1 MQQPGGDSTRAASA
15 AGQEPS
21 ASSQTRARMPMPSSA
36 APPAPSTLVDRVNP
50 VRIQRRLLLMLI
62 VPLALLALLNGYMD
76 YRSADNSASEQDQQ
90 LLRLVPLLAD
100 SIIAVGAHSGDPPV
114 LLLAPPVEEFL
125 KEREGLVSYKVYTPK
140 RKLLHGDD
148 KLPSVVPLT
157 QEPEFFNQ
165 EVKGVNYRMV
175 VQRVPSVAGDVIV
188 EVADASDPRKRWL
201 QQVLVK
207 VLLPNL
213 FLIAVV
219 GLGISWAVQR
229 ALRPLRDLIL
239 AVERRS
245 PRDLSNI
252 DPRSTPEE
260 IRPLVTSLNRLFGMV
275 NAQAESQRRFV
286 ADAAHQLR
294 TPLAGLQAQIE
305 AWSESVKRQQQD
317 VRAAQRGS
325 VAAGRSSGIA
335 GAAGGLS
342 EEDSARQALVSAST
356 TPVGA
361 AGNVLVEAG
370 AGTVAMAQAG
380 ERARAS
386 ASHSPDAG
394 PTESSAVGAATGNDA
409 RLVWSEV
416 LQKEVVQVPLEELNR
431 LRAATRRTSQL
442 VHQLLSL
449 SRADADVL
457 EVQHMQ
463 AVDLKDLCETLLEQ
477 HLDAAALKN
486 IDLGLDVTPVRVMAH
501 ALWLRELLS
510 NLIVNALHYTPEGG
524 VVTLRCGVQSTA
536 PRQARWSMTPDKPQR
551 RPFVEVEDNGPGI
564 PREERE
570 HVFERFYRM
579 PGTKGE
585 GTGLGLAIAR
595 EIAHRHQSDLV
606 LSDGMPHEQGGGHGL
621 RVTLLFN
628 ANLLRE
634 GAAEG
639 SAGASAK
646 AGQAA
651 RQELTSL

>member
-1 MQQPGGDSTRAASA
+1 
-15 AGQEPS
+15 
-21 ASSQTRARMPMPSSA
+21 MPSSA

-219 GLGISWAVQR
+219 ALGISWAVQR

-245 PRDLSNI
+245 PRDLNSI
-252 DPRSTPEE
+252 DERSSPEE

-294 TPLAGLQAQIE
+294 TPLAGVQAQIE

-325 VAAGRSSGIA
+325 VAAGHSSGVA
-335 GAAGGLS
+335 GAAGGVS
-342 EEDSARQALVSAST
+342 GEEGARQASALT
-356 TPVGA
+356 TSVGA
-361 AGNVLVEAG
+361 ADNVLVAAG

-380 ERARAS
+380 EGVRARA
-386 ASHSPDAG
+386 AHSPDAV
-394 PTESSAVGAATGNDA
+394 PTEGSAVGAATGNDA
-409 RLVWSEV
+409 RLVWSEA

-477 HLDAAALKN
+477 HLDAAAIKN

-536 PRQARWSMTPDKPQR
+536 PRQARWSMAPDKPQR

-634 GAAEG
+634 GVAEG

>member
-1 MQQPGGDSTRAASA
+1 MQQPGGDSTHAASA
-15 AGQEPS
+15 AGQES
-21 ASSQTRARMPMPSSA
+21 SVSSQSSARMST
-36 APPAPSTLVDRVNP
+36 PSTLVDRVNP

-229 ALRPLRDLIL
+229 ALRPLRDLIV

-325 VAAGRSSGIA
+325 VAAGHSSGVA
-335 GAAGGLS
+335 GAAGGVS
-342 EEDSARQALVSAST
+342 GEEGARQASALT
-356 TPVGA
+356 TSVGA
-361 AGNVLVEAG
+361 ADNVLVAAG

-380 ERARAS
+380 EGVRARA
-386 ASHSPDAG
+386 AHSPDAG
-394 PTESSAVGAATGNDA
+394 PTEGSAVGAATGNDA

-477 HLDAAALKN
+477 HLDAAAIKN

-634 GAAEG
+634 GVAEG

>member
-21 ASSQTRARMPMPSSA
+21 ASSQTRARMSMPSSA

-245 PRDLSNI
+245 PRDLNSI
-252 DPRSTPEE
+252 DE
-260 IRPLVTSLNRLFGMV
+260 
-275 NAQAESQRRFV
+275 
-286 ADAAHQLR
+286 
-294 TPLAGLQAQIE
+294 
-305 AWSESVKRQQQD
+305 
-317 VRAAQRGS
+317 
-325 VAAGRSSGIA
+325 RSSPMLPTSCAPLWLVCRRRLRHGASQSSGSSRMCVRRSAGVWPPGI
-335 GAAGGLS
+335 
-342 EEDSARQALVSAST
+342 RQALQVLRGACPRRKVRDKRWHRHPPRRLALLATSLWRRVLGLWQRRKRGSAPGRVLPIPL
-356 TPVGA
+356 TPGRQKARQLAPPRVTMLAWSGA
-361 AGNVLVEAG
+361 KPCRRRSCRCRWRSSIACVRPRAARRNWC
-370 AGTVAMAQAG
+370 TSCCPC
-380 ERARAS
+380 RARM
-386 ASHSPDAG
+386 PMC
-394 PTESSAVGAATGNDA
+394 
-409 RLVWSEV
+409 W
-416 LQKEVVQVPLEELNR
+416 
-431 LRAATRRTSQL
+431 
-442 VHQLLSL
+442 
-449 SRADADVL
+449 
-457 EVQHMQ
+457 
-463 AVDLKDLCETLLEQ
+463 
-477 HLDAAALKN
+477 
-486 IDLGLDVTPVRVMAH
+486 
-501 ALWLRELLS
+501 
-510 NLIVNALHYTPEGG
+510 
-524 VVTLRCGVQSTA
+524 RCSTC
-536 PRQARWSMTPDKPQR
+536 
-551 RPFVEVEDNGPGI
+551 RPW
-564 PREERE
+564 
-570 HVFERFYRM
+570 
-579 PGTKGE
+579 T
-585 GTGLGLAIAR
+585 
-595 EIAHRHQSDLV
+595 
-606 LSDGMPHEQGGGHGL
+606 
-621 RVTLLFN
+621 
-628 ANLLRE
+628 
-634 GAAEG
+634 
-639 SAGASAK
+639 
-646 AGQAA
+646 
-651 RQELTSL
+651 

>member
-21 ASSQTRARMPMPSSA
+21 ASSQTRARVPMPSSA

-245 PRDLSNI
+245 PRDLNSI
-252 DPRSTPEE
+252 DERSSPEE

-294 TPLAGLQAQIE
+294 TPLAGVQAQIE

-325 VAAGRSSGIA
+325 VAAGHSSGVA
-335 GAAGGLS
+335 GAAGGVS
-342 EEDSARQALVSAST
+342 WEEGARQASALT
-356 TPVGA
+356 TSVGA
-361 AGNVLVEAG
+361 ADNVLVAAG

-380 ERARAS
+380 EGVRARA
-386 ASHSPDAG
+386 AHSPDAG
-394 PTESSAVGAATGNDA
+394 PTEGSAVGAATGNDA
-409 RLVWSEV
+409 RLVWSEA

-477 HLDAAALKN
+477 HLDAAAIKN

-634 GAAEG
+634 GVAEG

>member
-21 ASSQTRARMPMPSSA
+21 ASSQTRARVPMPSSA

-245 PRDLSNI
+245 PRDLNSI
-252 DPRSTPEE
+252 DERSSPEE

-294 TPLAGLQAQIE
+294 TPLAGVQAQIE

-325 VAAGRSSGIA
+325 VAAGHSSGVA
-335 GAAGGLS
+335 GAAGGVS
-342 EEDSARQALVSAST
+342 GEEGARQASALT
-356 TPVGA
+356 TSVGA
-361 AGNVLVEAG
+361 ADNVLVAAG

-380 ERARAS
+380 EGVRARA
-386 ASHSPDAG
+386 AHSPDAG
-394 PTESSAVGAATGNDA
+394 PTEGSAVGAATGNDA
-409 RLVWSEV
+409 RLVWSEA

-477 HLDAAALKN
+477 HLDAAAIKN

-634 GAAEG
+634 GVAEG

>member
-1 MQQPGGDSTRAASA
+1 MRQDGDASAHAAPA
-15 AGQEPS
+15 AGQGAFPAQGEKEPAVSMSGASGS
-21 ASSQTRARMPMPSSA
+21 A
-36 APPAPSTLVDRVNP
+36 STLVDRVNP

-62 VPLALLALLNGYMD
+62 VPLVLLALLNGYMD

-157 QEPEFFNQ
+157 QEPEFFSQ

-219 GLGISWAVQR
+219 ALGISWAVQR
-229 ALRPLRDLIL
+229 AMRPLRDLIL

-245 PRDLSNI
+245 PRDLNSI
-252 DPRSTPEE
+252 DERSSPEE

-305 AWSESVKRQQQD
+305 AWSESVKRQQELA
-317 VRAAQRGS
+317 RAERPGVGS
-325 VAAGRSSGIA
+325 RSEQAAAAPGAGQATAPSAASG
-335 GAAGGLS
+335 
-342 EEDSARQALVSAST
+342 
-356 TPVGA
+356 VGA
-361 AGNVLVEAG
+361 AL
-370 AGTVAMAQAG
+370 
-380 ERARAS
+380 
-386 ASHSPDAG
+386 
-394 PTESSAVGAATGNDA
+394 GNDA
-409 RLVWSEV
+409 RLVWSEA
-416 LQKEVVQVPLEELNR
+416 LQKDVVQVPLEELNR

-486 IDLGLDVTPVRVMAH
+486 IDLGLDVTSVRVMAH

-524 VVTLRCGVQSTA
+524 VVTLRCGVQSTVA
-536 PRQARWSMTPDKPQR
+536 RQQRWSMTPDKPQR

-606 LSDGMPHEQGGGHGL
+606 LSDGMPHEGGRGHGL

-628 ANLLRE
+628 ASLLRE
-634 GAAEG
+634 GKAEG
-639 SAGASAK
+639 GGVTGK
-646 AGQAA
+646 
-651 RQELTSL
+651 QELTSL

>member
-1 MQQPGGDSTRAASA
+1 MAISEEPAVPGKGEVLP
-15 AGQEPS
+15 EPT
-21 ASSQTRARMPMPSSA
+21 AKEIVGNALTT
-36 APPAPSTLVDRVNP
+36 STLVDRVNP

-62 VPLALLALLNGYMD
+62 LPLALLALLNGYMD
-76 YRSADNSASEQDQQ
+76 YRSADNSASQQDQQ

-125 KEREGLVSYKVYTPK
+125 KERQGLVSYKVYTPK
-140 RKLLHGDD
+140 RKLLHGDE

-175 VQRVPSVAGDVIV
+175 AQRVPSVAGDVIV

-207 VLLPNL
+207 VLFPNL
-213 FLIAVV
+213 VLIAVV
-219 GLGISWAVQR
+219 ALGISWAVQR

-252 DPRSTPEE
+252 DERSTPEE

-317 VRAAQRGS
+317 VRAAQRSMGS
-325 VAAGRSSGIA
+325 GGVGRASVPVAGGRALGDASSSGIPS
-335 GAAGGLS
+335 GVQPSVTTRLAAT
-342 EEDSARQALVSAST
+342 EASAT
-356 TPVGA
+356 GVGA
-361 AGNVLVEAG
+361 AL
-370 AGTVAMAQAG
+370 
-380 ERARAS
+380 
-386 ASHSPDAG
+386 
-394 PTESSAVGAATGNDA
+394 GNDA
-409 RLVWSEV
+409 RLVWSEA

-477 HLDAAALKN
+477 HLDAAATRN
-486 IDLGLDVTPVRVMAH
+486 IDLGLDVSPVHVMAH

-510 NLIVNALHYTPEGG
+510 NLIVNALHYTPDGG
-524 VVTLRCGVQSTA
+524 VVTLRCGVQSTIA
-536 PRQARWSMTPDKPQR
+536 PRQARWSMSAEKKPQR

-564 PREERE
+564 PRDERE

-595 EIAHRHQSDLV
+595 EIAQRHQSDLI
-606 LSDGMPHEQGGGHGL
+606 LSDGMPHEQGDGHGL

-628 ANLLRE
+628 ASLLRE
-634 GAAEG
+634 G
-639 SAGASAK
+639 K
-646 AGQAA
+646 AGSGGGELGKTG
-651 RQELTSL
+651 QELTSL

>member
-229 ALRPLRDLIL
+229 ALRPLRDLIV

-325 VAAGRSSGIA
+325 VAAGHSSGVA
-335 GAAGGLS
+335 GAAGGVS
-342 EEDSARQALVSAST
+342 GEEGARQASALT
-356 TPVGA
+356 TSVGA
-361 AGNVLVEAG
+361 ADNVLVAAG

-380 ERARAS
+380 EGVRARA
-386 ASHSPDAG
+386 AHSPDAG
-394 PTESSAVGAATGNDA
+394 PTEGSAVGAATGNDA
-409 RLVWSEV
+409 RLVWSEA

-477 HLDAAALKN
+477 HLDAAAIKN

-634 GAAEG
+634 GVAEG

>member
-21 ASSQTRARMPMPSSA
+21 ASSQTRARMSMPSSA

-245 PRDLSNI
+245 PRDLNSI
-252 DPRSTPEE
+252 DERSSPEE

-294 TPLAGLQAQIE
+294 TPLAGVQAQIE

-325 VAAGRSSGIA
+325 VAAGHSSGVA
-335 GAAGGLS
+335 GAAGGVS
-342 EEDSARQALVSAST
+342 GEEGARQASALT
-356 TPVGA
+356 TSVGA
-361 AGNVLVEAG
+361 ADNVLVAAG

-380 ERARAS
+380 EGVRARA
-386 ASHSPDAG
+386 AHSPDAV
-394 PTESSAVGAATGNDA
+394 PTEGSAVGAATGNDA
-409 RLVWSEV
+409 RLVWSEA

-477 HLDAAALKN
+477 HLDAAAIKN

-634 GAAEG
+634 GVAEG

>member
-1 MQQPGGDSTRAASA
+1 
-15 AGQEPS
+15 
-21 ASSQTRARMPMPSSA
+21 MPSSA

-245 PRDLSNI
+245 PRDLNSI
-252 DPRSTPEE
+252 DERSSPEE

-294 TPLAGLQAQIE
+294 TPLAGVQAQIE

-325 VAAGRSSGIA
+325 VAAGHSSGVA
-335 GAAGGLS
+335 GAAGGVS
-342 EEDSARQALVSAST
+342 GEEGARQASALT
-356 TPVGA
+356 TSVGA
-361 AGNVLVEAG
+361 ADNVLVAAG

-380 ERARAS
+380 EGVRARA
-386 ASHSPDAG
+386 AHSPDAG
-394 PTESSAVGAATGNDA
+394 PTEGSAVGAATGNDA
-409 RLVWSEV
+409 RLVWSEA

-477 HLDAAALKN
+477 HLDAAAIKN

-551 RPFVEVEDNGPGI
+551 RHFVEVEDNGPGI
-564 PREERE
+564 PADRIAALFKP
-570 HVFERFYRM
+570 FERVDNAYS
-579 PGTKGE
+579 GAAG
-585 GTGLGLAIAR
+585 GTGLGL
-595 EIAHRHQSDLV
+595 SLV
-606 LSDGMPHEQGGGHGL
+606 KALAGLHGGT
-621 RVTLLFN
+621 VTLESEVGDGTLVSVRFP
-628 ANLLRE
+628 
-634 GAAEG
+634 
-639 SAGASAK
+639 GASRA
-646 AGQAA
+646 APQALA
-651 RQELTSL
+651 A

>member
-21 ASSQTRARMPMPSSA
+21 ASSQTRARMSMPSSA

-157 QEPEFFNQ
+157 QEPEFFSQ

-201 QQVLVK
+201 QQVVVK

-219 GLGISWAVQR
+219 ALGISWAVQR

-245 PRDLSNI
+245 PRDLNSI
-252 DPRSTPEE
+252 DERSSPEE

-294 TPLAGLQAQIE
+294 TPLAGVQAQIE

-335 GAAGGLS
+335 GAAGGVS
-342 EEDSARQALVSAST
+342 GEEGARQASALT
-356 TPVGA
+356 TSVGA
-361 AGNVLVEAG
+361 ADNVLVAAG

-380 ERARAS
+380 EGVRARA
-386 ASHSPDAG
+386 AHSPDAG
-394 PTESSAVGAATGNDA
+394 PTEGSAVGAATGNDA
-409 RLVWSEV
+409 RLVWSEA

-477 HLDAAALKN
+477 HLDAAAIKN

-634 GAAEG
+634 GVAEG

>member
-36 APPAPSTLVDRVNP
+36 AASAPSTLVDRVNP

-245 PRDLSNI
+245 PRDLNSI
-252 DPRSTPEE
+252 DERSSPEE

-294 TPLAGLQAQIE
+294 TPLAGVQAQIE

-325 VAAGRSSGIA
+325 VAAGHSSGVA
-335 GAAGGLS
+335 GAAGGVS
-342 EEDSARQALVSAST
+342 GEEGARQASALT
-356 TPVGA
+356 TSVGA
-361 AGNVLVEAG
+361 ADNVLVAAG
-370 AGTVAMAQAG
+370 AGTVAMAQAREG
-380 ERARAS
+380 VRARA
-386 ASHSPDAG
+386 AHSPDAG
-394 PTESSAVGAATGNDA
+394 PTEGSAVGAATGNDA
-409 RLVWSEV
+409 RLVWSEA

-477 HLDAAALKN
+477 HLDAAAIKN

-634 GAAEG
+634 GVAEG

>member
-245 PRDLSNI
+245 PRDLNSI
-252 DPRSTPEE
+252 DERSSPEE

-294 TPLAGLQAQIE
+294 TPLAGVQAQIE

-325 VAAGRSSGIA
+325 VAAGHSSGVA
-335 GAAGGLS
+335 GAAGGVS
-342 EEDSARQALVSAST
+342 GEEGARQASALT
-356 TPVGA
+356 TSVGA
-361 AGNVLVEAG
+361 ADNVLVAAG
-370 AGTVAMAQAG
+370 AGTVAMAQAREG
-380 ERARAS
+380 VRARA
-386 ASHSPDAG
+386 AHSPDAG
-394 PTESSAVGAATGNDA
+394 PTEGSAVGAATGNDA
-409 RLVWSEV
+409 RLVWSEA

-477 HLDAAALKN
+477 HLDAAAIKN

-634 GAAEG
+634 GVAEG

>member
-1 MQQPGGDSTRAASA
+1 MQQLGGDSTRAASA

-21 ASSQTRARMPMPSSA
+21 ASSQTRARMSMPSSA

-245 PRDLSNI
+245 PRDLNSI
-252 DPRSTPEE
+252 DERSSPEE

-325 VAAGRSSGIA
+325 VAAGHSSGVA
-335 GAAGGLS
+335 GAAGGVS
-342 EEDSARQALVSAST
+342 GEEGARQASALT
-356 TPVGA
+356 TSVGA
-361 AGNVLVEAG
+361 ADNVLVAAG

-380 ERARAS
+380 EGVRARA
-386 ASHSPDAG
+386 AHSPDAG
-394 PTESSAVGAATGNDA
+394 PTEGSAVGAATGNDA
-409 RLVWSEV
+409 RLVWSEA

-477 HLDAAALKN
+477 HLDAAAIKN

-634 GAAEG
+634 GVAEG

>member
-1 MQQPGGDSTRAASA
+1 
-15 AGQEPS
+15 
-21 ASSQTRARMPMPSSA
+21 MPSSA
-36 APPAPSTLVDRVNP
+36 APSAPLTLVDRVNP

-245 PRDLSNI
+245 PRDLNSI
-252 DPRSTPEE
+252 DERSSPEE

-294 TPLAGLQAQIE
+294 TPLAGVQAQIE

-325 VAAGRSSGIA
+325 VAAGHSSGVA
-335 GAAGGLS
+335 GAAGGVS
-342 EEDSARQALVSAST
+342 GEEGARQASALT
-356 TPVGA
+356 TSVGA
-361 AGNVLVEAG
+361 ADNVLVAAG

>member
-1 MQQPGGDSTRAASA
+1 MRQDGDASAHAAPA
-15 AGQEPS
+15 AGQGTSPAQVEKEPAVSMSGASGS
-21 ASSQTRARMPMPSSA
+21 A
-36 APPAPSTLVDRVNP
+36 STLVDRVNP

-62 VPLALLALLNGYMD
+62 VPLVLLALLNGYMD

-140 RKLLHGDD
+140 RKLLHGDH

-219 GLGISWAVQR
+219 ALGISWAVQR

-245 PRDLSNI
+245 PRDLNSI
-252 DPRSTPEE
+252 DERSSPEE

-325 VAAGRSSGIA
+325 VAAGHSSGVA
-335 GAAGGLS
+335 GAAGGVS
-342 EEDSARQALVSAST
+342 GEEGARQASALT
-356 TPVGA
+356 TSVGA
-361 AGNVLVEAG
+361 ADNVLVAAG
-370 AGTVAMAQAG
+370 AGTVAMAQAREG
-380 ERARAS
+380 VRARA
-386 ASHSPDAG
+386 AHSPDAG
-394 PTESSAVGAATGNDA
+394 PTEGSAVGAATGNDA
-409 RLVWSEV
+409 RLVWSEA

-477 HLDAAALKN
+477 HLDAAAIKN

>member
-1 MQQPGGDSTRAASA
+1 
-15 AGQEPS
+15 
-21 ASSQTRARMPMPSSA
+21 MPSSA

-175 VQRVPSVAGDVIV
+175 VRRVPSVAGDVIV

-201 QQVLVK
+201 QQVLVQ

-213 FLIAVV
+213 FLSAVV

-245 PRDLSNI
+245 PRDLNSI
-252 DPRSTPEE
+252 DERSSPEE

-294 TPLAGLQAQIE
+294 TPLAGVQAQIE

-325 VAAGRSSGIA
+325 VAAGHSSGVA
-335 GAAGGLS
+335 GAAGGVS
-342 EEDSARQALVSAST
+342 GEEGARQASALT
-356 TPVGA
+356 TSVGA
-361 AGNVLVEAG
+361 ADNVLVAAG
-370 AGTVAMAQAG
+370 AGTVATAQAG

-386 ASHSPDAG
+386 AAHSPDAG
-394 PTESSAVGAATGNDA
+394 PTEGSAVGAATGNDA
-409 RLVWSEV
+409 RLVWSEA

-477 HLDAAALKN
+477 HLDAAAIKN

-634 GAAEG
+634 GVAEG

>member
-1 MQQPGGDSTRAASA
+1 MRQDGDASAHAAPA
-15 AGQEPS
+15 AGQGAFPAQGEKEPAVSMSGASGS
-21 ASSQTRARMPMPSSA
+21 A
-36 APPAPSTLVDRVNP
+36 STLVDRVNP

-62 VPLALLALLNGYMD
+62 VPLVLLALLNGYMD

-157 QEPEFFNQ
+157 QEPEFFSQ
-165 EVKGVNYRMV
+165 EVRGVNYRMV

-219 GLGISWAVQR
+219 ALGISWAVQR
-229 ALRPLRDLIL
+229 AMRPLRDLIL

-245 PRDLSNI
+245 PRDLNSI
-252 DPRSTPEE
+252 DERSSPEE

-305 AWSESVKRQQQD
+305 AWSESVKRQQELA
-317 VRAAQRGS
+317 RAERPGVGS
-325 VAAGRSSGIA
+325 RSEQAAAAPGAGQATAPSAASG
-335 GAAGGLS
+335 
-342 EEDSARQALVSAST
+342 
-356 TPVGA
+356 VGA
-361 AGNVLVEAG
+361 AL
-370 AGTVAMAQAG
+370 
-380 ERARAS
+380 
-386 ASHSPDAG
+386 
-394 PTESSAVGAATGNDA
+394 GNDA
-409 RLVWSEV
+409 RLVWSEA
-416 LQKEVVQVPLEELNR
+416 LQKDVVQVPLEELNR

-486 IDLGLDVTPVRVMAH
+486 IDLGLDVTSVRVMAH

-524 VVTLRCGVQSTA
+524 VVTLRCGVQSTVA
-536 PRQARWSMTPDKPQR
+536 RQQRWSMTPDRPQR

-606 LSDGMPHEQGGGHGL
+606 LSDGMPHEGGGGHGL

-628 ANLLRE
+628 ASLLRE
-634 GAAEG
+634 GKAEG
-639 SAGASAK
+639 GGVTGK
-646 AGQAA
+646 
-651 RQELTSL
+651 QELTSL

>member
-245 PRDLSNI
+245 PRDLNSI
-252 DPRSTPEE
+252 DERSSPEE

-294 TPLAGLQAQIE
+294 TPLAGVQAQIE

-325 VAAGRSSGIA
+325 VAAGHSSGVA
-335 GAAGGLS
+335 GAAGGVS
-342 EEDSARQALVSAST
+342 GEEGARQASALT
-356 TPVGA
+356 TSVGA
-361 AGNVLVEAG
+361 ADNVLVAAG

-380 ERARAS
+380 EGVRARA
-386 ASHSPDAG
+386 AHSPDAG
-394 PTESSAVGAATGNDA
+394 PTEGSAVGAATGNDA
-409 RLVWSEV
+409 RLVWSEA

-477 HLDAAALKN
+477 HLDAAAIKN

-551 RPFVEVEDNGPGI
+551 RSFVEVEDNGPGI

-634 GAAEG
+634 GVAEG

>member
-1 MQQPGGDSTRAASA
+1 
-15 AGQEPS
+15 
-21 ASSQTRARMPMPSSA
+21 
-36 APPAPSTLVDRVNP
+36 
-50 VRIQRRLLLMLI
+50 
-62 VPLALLALLNGYMD
+62 
-76 YRSADNSASEQDQQ
+76 
-90 LLRLVPLLAD
+90 
-100 SIIAVGAHSGDPPV
+100 
-114 LLLAPPVEEFL
+114 
-125 KEREGLVSYKVYTPK
+125 
-140 RKLLHGDD
+140 
-148 KLPSVVPLT
+148 
-157 QEPEFFNQ
+157 
-165 EVKGVNYRMV
+165 
-175 VQRVPSVAGDVIV
+175 
-188 EVADASDPRKRWL
+188 
-201 QQVLVK
+201 
-207 VLLPNL
+207 
-213 FLIAVV
+213 
-219 GLGISWAVQR
+219 
-229 ALRPLRDLIL
+229 
-239 AVERRS
+239 
-245 PRDLSNI
+245 
-252 DPRSTPEE
+252 
-260 IRPLVTSLNRLFGMV
+260 
-275 NAQAESQRRFV
+275 
-286 ADAAHQLR
+286 
-294 TPLAGLQAQIE
+294 
-305 AWSESVKRQQQD
+305 
-317 VRAAQRGS
+317 
-325 VAAGRSSGIA
+325 
-335 GAAGGLS
+335 
-342 EEDSARQALVSAST
+342 
-356 TPVGA
+356 
-361 AGNVLVEAG
+361 
-370 AGTVAMAQAG
+370 MAQAG
-380 ERARAS
+380 EGVRARA
-386 ASHSPDAG
+386 AHSPDAG
-394 PTESSAVGAATGNDA
+394 PTEGSAVGAATGNDA
-409 RLVWSEV
+409 RLVWSEA

-477 HLDAAALKN
+477 HLDAAAIKN

-634 GAAEG
+634 GVAEG

>member
-1 MQQPGGDSTRAASA
+1 MHQGGDASAHAAPA
-15 AGQEPS
+15 AGQGAFPAQGEKEPPVSMSGASGS
-21 ASSQTRARMPMPSSA
+21 A
-36 APPAPSTLVDRVNP
+36 STLVDRVNP

-62 VPLALLALLNGYMD
+62 VPLVLLALLNGYMD

-157 QEPEFFNQ
+157 QEPEFFSQ

-245 PRDLSNI
+245 PRDLNSI
-252 DPRSTPEE
+252 DERSSPEE

-294 TPLAGLQAQIE
+294 TPLAGVQAQIE

-325 VAAGRSSGIA
+325 VAAGHSSGVA

-342 EEDSARQALVSAST
+342 QEEGARQTLASAST
-356 TPVGA
+356 IMGC
-361 AGNVLVEAG
+361 NSVL
-370 AGTVAMAQAG
+370 
-380 ERARAS
+380 AS
-386 ASHSPDAG
+386 ASIRVLK
-394 PTESSAVGAATGNDA
+394 TATGFSIALPERMA
-409 RLVWSEV
+409 RSPCVAS
-416 LQKEVVQVPLEELNR
+416 
-431 LRAATRRTSQL
+431 
-442 VHQLLSL
+442 
-449 SRADADVL
+449 
-457 EVQHMQ
+457 
-463 AVDLKDLCETLLEQ
+463 
-477 HLDAAALKN
+477 
-486 IDLGLDVTPVRVMAH
+486 
-501 ALWLRELLS
+501 S
-510 NLIVNALHYTPEGG
+510 NP
-524 VVTLRCGVQSTA
+524 
-536 PRQARWSMTPDKPQR
+536 K
-551 RPFVEVEDNGPGI
+551 
-564 PREERE
+564 
-570 HVFERFYRM
+570 
-579 PGTKGE
+579 
-585 GTGLGLAIAR
+585 
-595 EIAHRHQSDLV
+595 
-606 LSDGMPHEQGGGHGL
+606 
-621 RVTLLFN
+621 
-628 ANLLRE
+628 
-634 GAAEG
+634 
-639 SAGASAK
+639 
-646 AGQAA
+646 
-651 RQELTSL
+651 

>member
-1 MQQPGGDSTRAASA
+1 MQQPGGDSTHAASA

-219 GLGISWAVQR
+219 ALGISWAVQR

-245 PRDLSNI
+245 PRDLNSI
-252 DPRSTPEE
+252 DERSSPEE

-294 TPLAGLQAQIE
+294 TPLAGVQAQIE

-325 VAAGRSSGIA
+325 VAAGHSSGVA
-335 GAAGGLS
+335 GAAGGVS
-342 EEDSARQALVSAST
+342 GEEGARQASALT
-356 TPVGA
+356 TSVGA
-361 AGNVLVEAG
+361 ADNVLVAAG

-380 ERARAS
+380 EGVRARA
-386 ASHSPDAG
+386 AHSPDAG
-394 PTESSAVGAATGNDA
+394 PTEGSAVGAATGNDA

-477 HLDAAALKN
+477 HLDAAAIKN

>member
-1 MQQPGGDSTRAASA
+1 M
-15 AGQEPS
+15 
-21 ASSQTRARMPMPSSA
+21 
-36 APPAPSTLVDRVNP
+36 
-50 VRIQRRLLLMLI
+50 
-62 VPLALLALLNGYMD
+62 
-76 YRSADNSASEQDQQ
+76 
-90 LLRLVPLLAD
+90 
-100 SIIAVGAHSGDPPV
+100 
-114 LLLAPPVEEFL
+114 
-125 KEREGLVSYKVYTPK
+125 
-140 RKLLHGDD
+140 
-148 KLPSVVPLT
+148 
-157 QEPEFFNQ
+157 
-165 EVKGVNYRMV
+165 
-175 VQRVPSVAGDVIV
+175 
-188 EVADASDPRKRWL
+188 
-201 QQVLVK
+201 
-207 VLLPNL
+207 
-213 FLIAVV
+213 
-219 GLGISWAVQR
+219 
-229 ALRPLRDLIL
+229 RDLIL

-477 HLDAAALKN
+477 HLDAAAIKN

>member
-21 ASSQTRARMPMPSSA
+21 ASSQTRARMSMPSSA

-245 PRDLSNI
+245 PRDLNSI
-252 DPRSTPEE
+252 DERSSPEE

-294 TPLAGLQAQIE
+294 TPLAGVQAQIE

-325 VAAGRSSGIA
+325 VAAGHSSGVA
-335 GAAGGLS
+335 GAAGGVS
-342 EEDSARQALVSAST
+342 GEEGARQASALT
-356 TPVGA
+356 TSVGA
-361 AGNVLVEAG
+361 ADNVLVAAG

-380 ERARAS
+380 EGVRARA
-386 ASHSPDAG
+386 AHSPDAV
-394 PTESSAVGAATGNDA
+394 PTEGSAVGAATGNDA
-409 RLVWSEV
+409 RLVWSEA

-477 HLDAAALKN
+477 HLDAAAIKN

-536 PRQARWSMTPDKPQR
+536 PRQARWSMAPDKPQR

-634 GAAEG
+634 GVAEG

>member
-1 MQQPGGDSTRAASA
+1 MQQPGGDSTCAASA

-21 ASSQTRARMPMPSSA
+21 ASSQTRARMSMPSSA

-219 GLGISWAVQR
+219 ALGISWAVQR

-245 PRDLSNI
+245 PRDLNSI
-252 DPRSTPEE
+252 DERSSPEE

-294 TPLAGLQAQIE
+294 TPLAGVQAQIE

-325 VAAGRSSGIA
+325 VAAGHSSGVA
-335 GAAGGLS
+335 GAAGGVS
-342 EEDSARQALVSAST
+342 GEEGARQASALT
-356 TPVGA
+356 TSVGA
-361 AGNVLVEAG
+361 ADNVLVAAG

-380 ERARAS
+380 EGVRARA
-386 ASHSPDAG
+386 AHSPDAV
-394 PTESSAVGAATGNDA
+394 PTEGSAVGAATGNDA
-409 RLVWSEV
+409 RLVWSEA

-477 HLDAAALKN
+477 HLDAAAIKN

-536 PRQARWSMTPDKPQR
+536 PRQARWSMAPDKPQR

-634 GAAEG
+634 GVAEG

>member
-1 MQQPGGDSTRAASA
+1 MRQDGDASAHAAPA
-15 AGQEPS
+15 AGQGAFPAQGEKEPAVSMSGASGS
-21 ASSQTRARMPMPSSA
+21 A
-36 APPAPSTLVDRVNP
+36 STLVDRVNP

-62 VPLALLALLNGYMD
+62 VPLVLLALLNGYMD

-157 QEPEFFNQ
+157 QEPEFFSQ

-219 GLGISWAVQR
+219 ALGISWAVQR
-229 ALRPLRDLIL
+229 AMRPLRDLIL

-245 PRDLSNI
+245 PRDLNSI
-252 DPRSTPEE
+252 DERSSPEE

-305 AWSESVKRQQQD
+305 AWSESVKRQQELA
-317 VRAAQRGS
+317 RAERPGVGS
-325 VAAGRSSGIA
+325 RSEQAAAAPGAGQATAPSAASG
-335 GAAGGLS
+335 
-342 EEDSARQALVSAST
+342 
-356 TPVGA
+356 VGA
-361 AGNVLVEAG
+361 AL
-370 AGTVAMAQAG
+370 
-380 ERARAS
+380 
-386 ASHSPDAG
+386 
-394 PTESSAVGAATGNDA
+394 GNDA
-409 RLVWSEV
+409 RLVWSEA
-416 LQKEVVQVPLEELNR
+416 LQKDVVQVPLEELNR

-486 IDLGLDVTPVRVMAH
+486 IDLGLDVTSVRVMAH

-524 VVTLRCGVQSTA
+524 VVTLRCGVQSTVA
-536 PRQARWSMTPDKPQR
+536 RQQRWSMTPDRPQR

-606 LSDGMPHEQGGGHGL
+606 LSDGMPHEGGGGHGL

-628 ANLLRE
+628 ASLLRE
-634 GAAEG
+634 GKAEG
-639 SAGASAK
+639 GGVTGK
-646 AGQAA
+646 
-651 RQELTSL
+651 QELTSL

>member
-1 MQQPGGDSTRAASA
+1 MQQPGGDSTHAASA

-21 ASSQTRARMPMPSSA
+21 VSSQTRARVPMPSSA

-245 PRDLSNI
+245 PRDLNSI
-252 DPRSTPEE
+252 DERSSPEE

-294 TPLAGLQAQIE
+294 TPLAGVQAQIE

-325 VAAGRSSGIA
+325 VAAGHSSGVA
-335 GAAGGLS
+335 GAAGGVS
-342 EEDSARQALVSAST
+342 GEEGARQASALT
-356 TPVGA
+356 TSVGA
-361 AGNVLVEAG
+361 ADNVLVAAG

-380 ERARAS
+380 EGVRARA
-386 ASHSPDAG
+386 AHSPDAG
-394 PTESSAVGAATGNDA
+394 PTEGSAVGAATGNDA
-409 RLVWSEV
+409 RLVWSEA

-477 HLDAAALKN
+477 HLDAAAIKN

>member
-21 ASSQTRARMPMPSSA
+21 ASSQTRARMSMPSSA

-245 PRDLSNI
+245 PRDLNSI
-252 DPRSTPEE
+252 DERSSPEE

-294 TPLAGLQAQIE
+294 TPLAGVQAQIE

-325 VAAGRSSGIA
+325 VAAGHSSGVA
-335 GAAGGLS
+335 GAAGGVS
-342 EEDSARQALVSAST
+342 GEEGARQASALT
-356 TPVGA
+356 TSVGA
-361 AGNVLVEAG
+361 ADNVLVAAG
-370 AGTVAMAQAG
+370 AGTVAMAQAREG
-380 ERARAS
+380 VRARA
-386 ASHSPDAG
+386 AHSPDAG
-394 PTESSAVGAATGNDA
+394 PTEGSAVGAATGNDA
-409 RLVWSEV
+409 RLVWSEA

-477 HLDAAALKN
+477 HLDAAAIKN

-634 GAAEG
+634 GVAEG

>member
-1 MQQPGGDSTRAASA
+1 MQQPGGDSTHAASA
-15 AGQEPS
+15 AGQESS
-21 ASSQTRARMPMPSSA
+21 ASSQARARMPMPSSA
-36 APPAPSTLVDRVNP
+36 APSAPSTLVDRVNP

-245 PRDLSNI
+245 PRDLNSI
-252 DPRSTPEE
+252 DERSSPEE

-294 TPLAGLQAQIE
+294 TPLAGVQAQIE

-335 GAAGGLS
+335 GAAGGVS
-342 EEDSARQALVSAST
+342 GEEGARQASALT
-356 TPVGA
+356 TSVGT
-361 AGNVLVEAG
+361 AGNVLVAAG
-370 AGTVAMAQAG
+370 AGTVATAQAG

-386 ASHSPDAG
+386 AAHSPDAG
-394 PTESSAVGAATGNDA
+394 PTEGSAVGAATGNDA
-409 RLVWSEV
+409 RLVWSEA

-477 HLDAAALKN
+477 HLDAAAIKN

-634 GAAEG
+634 GVAEG

>member
-36 APPAPSTLVDRVNP
+36 AASAPSTLVDRVNP

-245 PRDLSNI
+245 PRDLNSI
-252 DPRSTPEE
+252 DERSSPEE

-294 TPLAGLQAQIE
+294 TPLAGVQAQIE

-325 VAAGRSSGIA
+325 VAAGHSSGVA
-335 GAAGGLS
+335 GAAGGVS
-342 EEDSARQALVSAST
+342 GEEGARQASALT
-356 TPVGA
+356 TSVGA
-361 AGNVLVEAG
+361 ADNVLVAAG

-380 ERARAS
+380 EGVRARA
-386 ASHSPDAG
+386 AHSPDAG
-394 PTESSAVGAATGNDA
+394 PTEGSAVGAATGNDA
-409 RLVWSEV
+409 RLVWSEA

-477 HLDAAALKN
+477 HLDAAAIKN

-634 GAAEG
+634 GVAEG

>member
-21 ASSQTRARMPMPSSA
+21 ASSQTRARMSMPSSA

-229 ALRPLRDLIL
+229 ALRPLRDLIV

-325 VAAGRSSGIA
+325 VAAGHSSGVA
-335 GAAGGLS
+335 GAAGGVS
-342 EEDSARQALVSAST
+342 GEEGARQASALT
-356 TPVGA
+356 TSVGA
-361 AGNVLVEAG
+361 ADNVLVAAG

-380 ERARAS
+380 EGVRARA
-386 ASHSPDAG
+386 AHSPDAG
-394 PTESSAVGAATGNDA
+394 PTEGSAVGAATGNDA
-409 RLVWSEV
+409 RLVWSEA

-477 HLDAAALKN
+477 HLDAAAIKN

>member
-21 ASSQTRARMPMPSSA
+21 ASSQTRARMSMPSSA

-245 PRDLSNI
+245 PRDLNSI
-252 DPRSTPEE
+252 DERSSPEE

-325 VAAGRSSGIA
+325 VAAGHSSGVA
-335 GAAGGLS
+335 GAAGGVS
-342 EEDSARQALVSAST
+342 GEEGARQASALT
-356 TPVGA
+356 TSVGA
-361 AGNVLVEAG
+361 ADNVLVAAG

-380 ERARAS
+380 EGVRARA
-386 ASHSPDAG
+386 AHSPDAG
-394 PTESSAVGAATGNDA
+394 PTEGSAVGAATGNDA
-409 RLVWSEV
+409 RLVWSEA

-477 HLDAAALKN
+477 HLDAAAIKN

-634 GAAEG
+634 GVAEG

>member
-1 MQQPGGDSTRAASA
+1 MHQGGDASAHAAPA
-15 AGQEPS
+15 AGQGAFPAQGEKEPPVSMSGASGS
-21 ASSQTRARMPMPSSA
+21 A
-36 APPAPSTLVDRVNP
+36 STLVDRVNP

-62 VPLALLALLNGYMD
+62 VPLVLLALLNGYMD

-219 GLGISWAVQR
+219 ALGISWAVQR
-229 ALRPLRDLIL
+229 AMRPLRDLIL

-245 PRDLSNI
+245 PRDLSSI
-252 DPRSTPEE
+252 DERSTPEE

-305 AWSESVKRQQQD
+305 AWSESVKRQQEARKGRRPGAAVADAAAASSVASESAQALAP
-317 VRAAQRGS
+317 RAAP
-325 VAAGRSSGIA
+325 AATGP
-335 GAAGGLS
+335 GAAL
-342 EEDSARQALVSAST
+342 
-356 TPVGA
+356 
-361 AGNVLVEAG
+361 
-370 AGTVAMAQAG
+370 
-380 ERARAS
+380 
-386 ASHSPDAG
+386 
-394 PTESSAVGAATGNDA
+394 GNDA
-409 RLVWSEV
+409 RLVWSDA
-416 LQKEVVQVPLEELNR
+416 LQKDVVQVPLEELNR

-457 EVQHMQ
+457 ELQHMQ

-486 IDLGLDVTPVRVMAH
+486 IDLGLDVTSVRVMAH

-510 NLIVNALHYTPEGG
+510 NLIVNALHYTPDGG
-524 VVTLRCGVQSTA
+524 VVTLRCGVQSIA
-536 PRQARWSMTPDKPQR
+536 PRQPRWTMTHDKPQR

-606 LSDGMPHEQGGGHGL
+606 LSDGMPHEGGEGHGL
-621 RVTLLFN
+621 RVTLLFK
-628 ANLLRE
+628 AALLRE
-634 GAAEG
+634 GKADGGAL
-639 SAGASAK
+639 AGK
-646 AGQAA
+646 
-651 RQELTSL
+651 QELTSL

>member
-1 MQQPGGDSTRAASA
+1 MRQDGDASAHAAPA
-15 AGQEPS
+15 AGQGTSPAQVEKEPAVSMSGASGS
-21 ASSQTRARMPMPSSA
+21 A
-36 APPAPSTLVDRVNP
+36 STLVDRVNP

-62 VPLALLALLNGYMD
+62 VPLVLLALLNGYMD

-157 QEPEFFNQ
+157 QEPEFFSQ
-165 EVKGVNYRMV
+165 EVNGVNYRMV

-219 GLGISWAVQR
+219 ALGISWAVQR
-229 ALRPLRDLIL
+229 AMRPLRDLIL

-245 PRDLSNI
+245 PRDLNSI
-252 DPRSTPEE
+252 DERSSPEE

-305 AWSESVKRQQQD
+305 AWSESVKRQQELA
-317 VRAAQRGS
+317 RAERPGVGS
-325 VAAGRSSGIA
+325 RSEQAAAAPGA
-335 GAAGGLS
+335 GQATAPSAAS
-342 EEDSARQALVSAST
+342 D
-356 TPVGA
+356 VGA
-361 AGNVLVEAG
+361 AL
-370 AGTVAMAQAG
+370 
-380 ERARAS
+380 
-386 ASHSPDAG
+386 
-394 PTESSAVGAATGNDA
+394 GNDA
-409 RLVWSEV
+409 RLVWSEA
-416 LQKEVVQVPLEELNR
+416 LQKDVVQVPLEELNR

-486 IDLGLDVTPVRVMAH
+486 IDLGLDVTSVRVMAH

-524 VVTLRCGVQSTA
+524 VVTLRCGVQSTVA
-536 PRQARWSMTPDKPQR
+536 RQQRWSMTPDRPQR

-606 LSDGMPHEQGGGHGL
+606 LSDGMPHEGGRGHGL

-628 ANLLRE
+628 ASLLRE
-634 GAAEG
+634 GKAEG
-639 SAGASAK
+639 GGVTGK
-646 AGQAA
+646 
-651 RQELTSL
+651 QELTSL

>member
-1 MQQPGGDSTRAASA
+1 MTDP
-15 AGQEPS
+15 AGRPDNRHE
-21 ASSQTRARMPMPSSA
+21 TV
-36 APPAPSTLVDRVNP
+36 APASTLVDRVNP

-229 ALRPLRDLIL
+229 ALRPLRDLIV

-325 VAAGRSSGIA
+325 VAAGRSSGVA
-335 GAAGGLS
+335 GAAGGVS
-342 EEDSARQALVSAST
+342 GEEGARQASALT
-356 TPVGA
+356 TSVGA
-361 AGNVLVEAG
+361 ADNVLVAAG
-370 AGTVAMAQAG
+370 AGTVATAQAG

-386 ASHSPDAG
+386 AAHSPDAG
-394 PTESSAVGAATGNDA
+394 QTEGSAVGAATGNDA

-477 HLDAAALKN
+477 HLDAAAIKN

-634 GAAEG
+634 GTAEG
-639 SAGASAK
+639 SVGTSAK

>member
-219 GLGISWAVQR
+219 ALGISWAVQR
-229 ALRPLRDLIL
+229 ALRPLRDLIV

-325 VAAGRSSGIA
+325 S
-335 GAAGGLS
+335 AGGV
-342 EEDSARQALVSAST
+342 EPVQASSPVAST
-356 TPVGA
+356 QAVG
-361 AGNVLVEAG
+361 V
-370 AGTVAMAQAG
+370 QS
-380 ERARAS
+380 ARAS
-386 ASHSPDAG
+386 TSEG
-394 PTESSAVGAATGNDA
+394 PAAGAATGNDA
-409 RLVWSEV
+409 RLVWSEA

-477 HLDAAALKN
+477 HLDAAAIKN

-536 PRQARWSMTPDKPQR
+536 PRQARWSMAPDKPQR